1 MAEPT
6 LSIVIPALNAAASL
20 SPALASLAGLGDA
33 AELVVVDG
41 GSSDATR
48 AIALAAGARLVDA
61 PRGRGGQLG
70 AGAAAARAAWLLFLH
85 ADTRLDRAAIAAVRS
100 HISDHRNAMRA
111 GYFRFALDDASR
123 AARRLE
129 RIVAWRCRALAL
141 PYGDQG
147 LLVSRALYDAVGG
160 YATVPL
166 MEDVDLVKHIGRAR
180 LVELDAPAIT
190 SAERFRRTG
199 YFRRSARNLCMLGLW
214 FAGVPPRVLARF
226 Y

>member
-85 ADTRLDRAAIAAVRS
+85 ADTRLGQAAIAAVRS

-166 MEDVDLVKHIGRAR
+166 MEDVDLVQRIGRAR

-190 SAERFRRTG
+190 SAERYRRTG

>member
-85 ADTRLDRAAIAAVRS
+85 ADTRLGQAAIAAVRS

-160 YATVPL
+160 YAAVPL
-166 MEDVDLVKHIGRAR
+166 MEDVDLVQRIGRAR

-190 SAERFRRTG
+190 SAERYRRTG

>member
-1 MAEPT
+1 MAERT
-6 LSIVIPALNAAASL
+6 LSIVIPALNAEASL
-20 SPALASLAGLGDA
+20 SLALASLTGLGDA

-85 ADTRLDRAAIAAVRS
+85 ADTRLDQAAITAVRS

-129 RIVAWRCRALAL
+129 RIVAWRCRLLAL

-147 LLVSRALYDAVGG
+147 LLVSRVLYDAVGG
-160 YATVPL
+160 YEAVPL
-166 MEDVDLVKHIGRAR
+166 MEDVDLVRRIGRTR

-190 SAERFRRTG
+190 SAERYRRTG